1 MPKAVVF
8 IVNVTLIVGRLYLR
22 WAAAFALFA
31 WVCTKLNQSP
41 PILEHAPVKALF
53 GVVPSTFYEL
63 LLQLLFLVIAD
74 RLLSKTLRRR
84 PITPKF
90 VRKNIWRFMS

>member
-1 MPKAVVF
+1 MLRRMSLVL
-8 IVNVTLIVGRLYLR
+8 IVLIVGRFYLR
-22 WAAAFALFA
+22 SAAVFASFA

-41 PILEHAPVKALF
+41 PILELVSVKALF
-53 GVVPSTFYEL
+53 GAVPSTFYEL

-74 RLLSKTLRRR
+74 RLLSATLRRR

-90 VRKNIWRFMS
+90 VRKNIRRFMS